1 MKAFT
6 IWQPWATLIM
16 MGAKPYEFR
25 PRSYRQ
31 YVGVPKIGERV
42 VIHAAARKVGAD
54 DVLDLYN
61 KLTRRGQPDHTGL
74 VVAMALPLIER
85 LMKLPKKQQI
95 LPLSAGLG
103 TVVLGEPKNA
113 LEIFTDLPHD
123 SDRGDFNWA
132 WPMLDVELWS
142 APIPCS
148 GQRGFWAWPEVRHG

>member
-42 VIHAAARKVGAD
+42 VIHAAARKVSYS
-54 DVLDLYN
+54 DVTDLYN
-61 KLTRRGQPDHTGL
+61 KLKGWQLDYTGL
-74 VVAMALPLIER
+74 AVEKALPLIEK
-85 LMKLPKKQQI
+85 LMALPKKQQI

-113 LEIFTDLPHD
+113 LDVFESLPHD

-132 WPMLDVELWS
+132 WPMLEVEPWS